1 MQDLLTFIGYL
12 LPIICD
18 FLLTE
23 PISYFVGVFILL
35 AVGGLVKRIITM

>member
-12 LPIICD
+12 LPIICE

-23 PISYFVGVFILL
+23 PVSYFTAIVILL
-35 AVGGLVKRIITM
+35 SVGGLIKRIIT